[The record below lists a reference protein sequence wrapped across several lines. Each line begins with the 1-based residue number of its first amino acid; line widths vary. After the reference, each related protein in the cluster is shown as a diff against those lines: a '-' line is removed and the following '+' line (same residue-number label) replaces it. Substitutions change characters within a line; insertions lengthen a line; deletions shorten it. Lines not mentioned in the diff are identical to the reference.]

1 MTAAKARK
9 RRARGPG
16 RLSAEDTALLGGRL
30 LDAAQS
36 VFIEMGY
43 ARSTMDAIAKAAG
56 ASRKTLYARY
66 ANKAEVLTAVV
77 NRLLDTA
84 LAPHEAEPVMA
95 LAGRDPRSLLLQ
107 IAQEISGLSALPQV
121 AGLNRLIMSEAVQ
134 VPELAQLFIDLHER
148 ATANIGRSLEA
159 LKMEGGL
166 THLPP
171 TNLAAMLFIEMI
183 DSVPRIRALL
193 GRPLPKKE
201 NEALITAAVDLFLR
215 GCGYAPEVAT

>member
-1 MTAAKARK
+1 MTAAKSRK
-9 RRARGPG
+9 RRSKGPG

-84 LAPHEAEPVMA
+84 LAPHESEPA
-95 LAGRDPRSLLLQ
+95 QPLTERDPRVLLFQ
-107 IAQEISGLSALPQV
+107 IAHEISGLSSLPQV

-148 ATANIGRSLEA
+148 AIANVGRSLDA
-159 LKMEGGL
+159 LRNEGRL
-166 THLPP
+166 SHLPP
-171 TNLAAMLFIEMI
+171 THLAAMLFIEMI

-193 GRPLPKKE
+193 GKPLSKKE
-201 NEALITAAVDLFLR
+201 NEALLNTAVELFLR
-215 GCGYAPEVAT
+215 GCGYVPQAA